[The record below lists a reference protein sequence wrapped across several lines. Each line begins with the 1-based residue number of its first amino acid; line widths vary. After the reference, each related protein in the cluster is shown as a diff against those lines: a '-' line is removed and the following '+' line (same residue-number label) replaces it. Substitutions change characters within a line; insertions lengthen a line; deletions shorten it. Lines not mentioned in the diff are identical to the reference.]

1 MVEQSLVFIKPD
13 GVKRRL
19 MAEIIGRFETRGF
32 EFKRLELRQLSSD
45 EVDAHYQEHVDKE
58 FYPRLKEFILSG
70 PILIMILEGDRVVE
84 TVRKMVGPTDALDAD
99 PGTIR
104 GDLALSKGENV
115 IHASDSAESAKR
127 EIENFFGSLVH

>member
-1 MVEQSLVFIKPD
+1 MAEQSLVFIKPD

-19 MAEIIGRFETRGF
+19 MSEVIRRFETRGF

-45 EVDAHYQEHVDKE
+45 EVDAHYQEHLERD

-70 PILIMILEGDRVVE
+70 PILIMILEGERVVD
-84 TVRKMVGPTDALDAD
+84 TVRKMVGPTDALDAE

-115 IHASDSAESAKR
+115 IHASDSPESAKR

>member
-1 MVEQSLVFIKPD
+1 MAEQSLVFIKPD

-19 MAEIIGRFETRGF
+19 MSEVIRRFETRGF

-45 EVDAHYQEHVDKE
+45 EVDAHYQEHVERD

-70 PILIMILEGDRVVE
+70 PILIMILEGDRVVD
-84 TVRKMVGPTDALDAD
+84 TVRKMVGPTDALDAE

-115 IHASDSAESAKR
+115 IHASDSPESAKR

>member
-19 MAEIIGRFETRGF
+19 MSEVIRRFETRGF
-32 EFKRLELRQLSSD
+32 EFKRLELRQLTGE
-45 EVDAHYQEHVDKE
+45 EVDAHYQEHVDQP

-70 PILIMILEGDRVVE
+70 PILIMILEGERVIEV
-84 TVRKMVGPTDALDAD
+84 VRRMVGPTDALDAE

-115 IHASDSAESAKR
+115 IHASDSVASAQR

>member
-1 MVEQSLVFIKPD
+1 MAEQSLVFIKPD

-19 MAEIIGRFETRGF
+19 MSEVIRRFETRGF

-45 EVDAHYQEHVDKE
+45 EVDAHYQEHIERD

-70 PILIMILEGDRVVE
+70 PILIMILEGDRVVD
-84 TVRKMVGPTDALDAD
+84 TVRKMVGPTDALDAE

-115 IHASDSAESAKR
+115 IHASDSPESAKR

>member
-19 MAEIIGRFETRGF
+19 MAEVIRRFEVRGF
-32 EFKRLELRQLSSD
+32 AFRKLELRQLSSE
-45 EVDAHYQEHVDKE
+45 EVDRHYEEHIDKP
-58 FYPRLKEFILSG
+58 FFPRLKEFILSG
-70 PILIMILEGDRVVE
+70 PILLMVLEGDRVVD
-84 TVRKMVGPTDALDAD
+84 TIRTMVGPTDALDAL

-115 IHASDSAESAKR
+115 IHASDSPTSAQR
-127 EIENFFGSLVH
+127 EITNFFGALTH

>member
-19 MAEIIGRFETRGF
+19 MAEVIRRFETRGF
-32 EFKRLELRQLSSD
+32 EFKRLELRQLTSA
-45 EVDAHYQEHVDKE
+45 EVDTHYEEHVGKD

-70 PILIMILEGDRVVE
+70 PILIMILEGDRVVD
-84 TVRKMVGPTDALDAD
+84 TVRKMVGPTDALDAP

-104 GDLALSKGENV
+104 GDLSLSKGENV
-115 IHASDSAESAKR
+115 VHASDSPESAQR
-127 EIENFFGSLVH
+127 EIKNFFGSLVH

>member
-19 MAEIIGRFETRGF
+19 MAEVIGRFETRGF

-45 EVDAHYQEHVDKE
+45 EVDAHYQEHVERD

-70 PILIMILEGDRVVE
+70 PILIMILEGDRVVD
-84 TVRKMVGPTDALDAD
+84 TVRKMVGPTDALDAE

-115 IHASDSAESAKR
+115 IHASDSPESAKR

>member
-19 MAEIIGRFETRGF
+19 ISEIIGRFELRGF
-32 EFKRLELRQLSSD
+32 VFKKLELRQLSEA
-45 EVDAHYQEHVDKE
+45 EVDRHYQEHLE
-58 FYPRLKEFILSG
+58 QPFYPRLKSFILSG
-70 PILIMILEGDRVVE
+70 PILIMVLEGDQVVD
-84 TVRKMVGPTDALDAD
+84 TIRKMVGPTDALQAE

-115 IHASDSAESAKR
+115 IHASDSTDSAKR

>member
-1 MVEQSLVFIKPD
+1 MAEQSLVFIKPD

-19 MAEIIGRFETRGF
+19 MAEVIRRFETRGF
-32 EFKRLELRQLSSD
+32 EFKRLELRQLNSEEID
-45 EVDAHYQEHVDKE
+45 VHYQDHVDQP
-58 FYPRLKEFILSG
+58 FYPGLKEFILSG
-70 PILIMILEGDRVVE
+70 PVLIMILEGDRVIE
-84 TVRKMVGPTDALDAD
+84 TVRKMVGPTDALEAE

-115 IHASDSAESAKR
+115 IHASDSPESAKR

>member
-84 TVRKMVGPTDALDAD
+84 TIRKMVGPTDALDAD

>member
-1 MVEQSLVFIKPD
+1 MAEQSLVFIKPD

-19 MAEIIGRFETRGF
+19 MSEVIRRFETRGF
-32 EFKRLELRQLSSD
+32 EFKRLELRQLNSN
-45 EVDAHYQEHVDKE
+45 EVDAHYQEHLERD

-70 PILIMILEGDRVVE
+70 PILIMVLEGDCVVD
-84 TVRKMVGPTDALDAD
+84 TVRKMVGPTDALEAQ

-115 IHASDSAESAKR
+115 IHASDSPESAQR
-127 EIENFFGSLVH
+127 EIKNFFGSLVH

>member
-19 MAEIIGRFETRGF
+19 MAEVVRRFETRGF
-32 EFKRLELRQLSSD
+32 EFKRLELRQLSSE
-45 EVDAHYQEHVDKE
+45 EVDAHYQEHVDKP

-70 PILIMILEGDRVVE
+70 PILIMILKGERVVE
-84 TVRKMVGPTDALDAD
+84 VVRRMVGPTDAMDAE

-115 IHASDSAESAKR
+115 IHASDSVESAQR

>member
-19 MAEIIGRFETRGF
+19 MAEVIRRFETRGF
-32 EFKRLELRQLSSD
+32 EFKKLELRQLTPN
-45 EVDAHYQEHVDKE
+45 EVDAHYQEHVSKD
-58 FYPRLKEFILSG
+58 FYPRLRDFILSG
-70 PILIMILEGDRVVE
+70 PILIMVLEGERVID
-84 TVRKMVGPTDALDAD
+84 TVRAMVGPTDALDAA

-115 IHASDSAESAKR
+115 IHASDSVESAQR
-127 EIENFFGSLVH
+127 EIENFFGALVH

>member
-1 MVEQSLVFIKPD
+1 MVEQSLIFIKPD

-19 MAEIIGRFETRGF
+19 MAEVIGRFEKRGF
-32 EFKRLELRQLSSD
+32 EFKKLELRQLSSD
-45 EVDAHYQEHVDKE
+45 EVDRHYEEHVDKD

-70 PILIMILEGDRVVE
+70 PVLIMVLQGERVIE
-84 TVRKMVGPTDALDAD
+84 TVRTMVGPTDALDAL

-115 IHASDSAESAKR
+115 IHASDSPTSAER
-127 EIENFFGSLVH
+127 EIKNFFGALVH

>member
-1 MVEQSLVFIKPD
+1 MAEQSLVFIKPD

-19 MAEIIGRFETRGF
+19 MAEVIRRFETRGF
-32 EFKRLELRQLSSD
+32 EFKRLERRQLSSD
-45 EVDAHYQEHVDKE
+45 EVDAHYQEHLERD

-70 PILIMILEGDRVVE
+70 PVLIMVLEGDRVVD
-84 TVRKMVGPTDALDAD
+84 TVRKMVGPTDALDAE

-115 IHASDSAESAKR
+115 IHASDSPESAKR

>member
-1 MVEQSLVFIKPD
+1 MAEQSLVFIKPD

-19 MAEIIGRFETRGF
+19 MSEVIRRFETRGF

-45 EVDAHYQEHVDKE
+45 EVDAHYQEHLERD

-70 PILIMILEGDRVVE
+70 PILIMILEGDRVVD
-84 TVRKMVGPTDALDAD
+84 TVRKMVGPTDALDAE

-115 IHASDSAESAKR
+115 IHASDSPESAKR

>member
-19 MAEIIGRFETRGF
+19 MSEVIRRFETRGF
-32 EFKRLELRQLSSD
+32 EFKRLELRQLSGE
-45 EVDAHYQEHVDKE
+45 EVDAHYQEHVDQP

-70 PILIMILEGDRVVE
+70 PVLIMILEGDRVVD
-84 TVRKMVGPTDALDAD
+84 TVRKMVGPTDALDAE

-115 IHASDSAESAKR
+115 IHASDSPESAKR

>member
-1 MVEQSLVFIKPD
+1 MVEQSLIFIKPD

-19 MAEIIGRFETRGF
+19 MADVIGRFEKRGF
-32 EFKRLELRQLSSD
+32 EFKKLELRQLSSD
-45 EVDAHYQEHVDKE
+45 EVDRHYEEHVDKD

-70 PILIMILEGDRVVE
+70 PVLIMVLQGQKVIE
-84 TVRKMVGPTDALDAD
+84 TVRTMVGPTDALDAL

-115 IHASDSAESAKR
+115 IHASDSPTSAER
-127 EIENFFGSLVH
+127 EIKNFFGALVH

>member
-1 MVEQSLVFIKPD
+1 MAEQSLVFIKPD

-19 MAEIIGRFETRGF
+19 MSEVIRRFETRGF

-45 EVDAHYQEHVDKE
+45 EVDAHYQEHLERD

-70 PILIMILEGDRVVE
+70 PILIMILEGDRVVDA
-84 TVRKMVGPTDALDAD
+84 VRKMVGPTDALDAE

-115 IHASDSAESAKR
+115 IHASDSPESAKR

>member
-1 MVEQSLVFIKPD
+1 MAEQSLVFIKPD

-19 MAEIIGRFETRGF
+19 MAEVIRRFETRGF

-45 EVDAHYQEHVDKE
+45 EVDAHYQEHLERD

-70 PILIMILEGDRVVE
+70 PVLIMTLEGDRVVD
-84 TVRKMVGPTDALDAD
+84 TVRKMVGPTDALDAE

-115 IHASDSAESAKR
+115 IHASDSPESAKR

>member
-19 MAEIIGRFETRGF
+19 MAEVIGRFETRGF
-32 EFKRLELRQLSSD
+32 TFKKLELRQLSSD
-45 EVDAHYQEHVDKE
+45 EVDRHYEEHLE
-58 FYPRLKEFILSG
+58 QPFFPRLKEFILSG
-70 PILIMILEGDRVVE
+70 PILIIVLEGERVIE
-84 TVRKMVGPTDALDAD
+84 TIRKMVGPTDALDAM

-115 IHASDSAESAKR
+115 IHASDSHDSAQR
-127 EIENFFGSLVH
+127 EIKNFFGAITD